1 MGASGADP
9 ADQSK
14 QSLQS
19 AFSADSGQARQNLQG
34 ASTLG
39 TATKPQKTQL
49 VKTATLTLR
58 VKAIE
63 PSLKRTAQIVSSQEG
78 DILSLQDDVP
88 QNETAYHTASLR
100 FRVPQARLD
109 AVLTDLVTLGT
120 VESRAIQ
127 AEDVASQIVDFDAR
141 LKNLRRAEE
150 TVLGIMSRSGSVGD
164 VLKVSQELTN
174 IRSEIEQIQAQV
186 QSLRQR
192 VAYSTVDLS
201 IKEAITQT
209 QPGIPLGERLK
220 ESWSESTH
228 AIGNTTAGLLQLAV
242 WLLVFSPYLV
252 GIAAA
257 VLLIRKAQKRRR
269 PAADPLASDSSSN

>member
-1 MGASGADP
+1 M
-9 ADQSK
+9 
-14 QSLQS
+14 
-19 AFSADSGQARQNLQG
+19 
-34 ASTLG
+34 
-39 TATKPQKTQL
+39 
-49 VKTATLTLR
+49 
-58 VKAIE
+58 
-63 PSLKRTAQIVSSQEG
+63 
-78 DILSLQDDVP
+78 SLQDDVP